1 MKSEIKQLC
10 AESNMVWTNECLG
23 LVPIVVTPTNAMIEQ
38 GIVQPSRIS
47 AYNAVGSME
56 FEVADDSYISAY
68 PENIVSCLSMPMSSD
83 DTNSMTLSKTLAK
96 QFPTISYDSEY

>member
-1 MKSEIKQLC
+1 MQSEIKQLHT
-10 AESNMVWTNECLG
+10 ESSMVWTNECLG

-38 GIVQPSRIS
+38 GIVQPSSIS
-47 AYNAVGSME
+47 AYNAVGSMK

-68 PENIVSCLSMPMSSD
+68 PGNIVSCLSMPMSSD

-96 QFPTISYDSEY
+96 QFPIISYDSEY

>member
-1 MKSEIKQLC
+1 MQSEIKQSSE
-10 AESNMVWTNECLG
+10 ESNIVWTNECLG

-38 GIVQPSRIS
+38 GIVQLNNIS

-56 FEVADDSYISAY
+56 FEVADGSCISAY
-68 PENIVSCLSMPMSSD
+68 PGNIVSCLSMPMSSD

-96 QFPTISYDSEY
+96 

>member
-1 MKSEIKQLC
+1 
-10 AESNMVWTNECLG
+10 MVWTNECLG

-38 GIVQPSRIS
+38 GIVQPSSIS
-47 AYNAVGSME
+47 AYNAVGSMK
-56 FEVADDSYISAY
+56 FEVADDLYISAY
-68 PENIVSCLSMPMSSD
+68 PGNIVSCLSMPMSSD

>member
-1 MKSEIKQLC
+1 MQSEIKQLHT
-10 AESNMVWTNECLG
+10 EPSMVWTNECLG

-38 GIVQPSRIS
+38 GIVQPSSIS

-56 FEVADDSYISAY
+56 FEAADSSFISAY